1 MKGLQVNTDFNTKSK
16 VLVQG
21 ADFFTPQWALKT
33 NQNHEAAFFFIHLVG
48 LEDPPN
54 HQVSKVKSISCE
66 CKQKWQLLVKIESD
80 PFVNKQTVYSTKE
93 SFEKE
98 SADSLSPT
106 DKSLH

>member
-21 ADFFTPQWALKT
+21 ADFFTPQWALKI

-54 HQVSKVKSISCE
+54 HQVSKVRAFH
-66 CKQKWQLLVKIESD
+66 VN
-80 PFVNKQTVYSTKE
+80 VNKNGSY
-93 SFEKE
+93 
-98 SADSLSPT
+98 
-106 DKSLH
+106 